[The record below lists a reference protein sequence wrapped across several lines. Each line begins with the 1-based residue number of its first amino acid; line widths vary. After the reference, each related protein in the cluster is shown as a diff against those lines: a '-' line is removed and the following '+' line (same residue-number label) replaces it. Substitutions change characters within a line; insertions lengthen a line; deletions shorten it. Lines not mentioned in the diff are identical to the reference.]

1 MLSMWLFGA
10 GFVGALMVAWA
21 ARTPLP
27 DCPGVSTVIVDALFT
42 TNQKPQLFHNWTNV
56 YTRTLELPPFTP
68 VALRINLSPSHK
80 LAQGAATM
88 NFMLRSNTS
97 DFAVLEQHICR
108 CDFCGLG
115 RQLPLERHSVLSV
128 LDLGGNCGLAATVL
142 AAVYPNARVVTVE
155 PGTSTF
161 QLLAVNT
168 AHNRR
173 ELDYD
178 QRAGIWELGVLG
190 KRCLARPGLIAGTY
204 DYLGDGNHA
213 TLGKLLGIGIQAVY
227 GAAWGSSTLITLNGP
242 IYDHEVKQ
250 EATDWATSVGPLQT
264 AAASVSDL
272 VPAWAVDDLLAK
284 YHLGAVDVLKVDVE
298 GSEAV
303 MFRDSKNVQW
313 LRRVKCLV
321 IEWHHRHLSDR
332 QYEKFKAIMD
342 RLGPGDN
349 YCIRPRDN

>member
-1 MLSMWLFGA
+1 MYNDLLFGA
-10 GFVGALMVAWA
+10 AFVGALVVAWA
-21 ARTPLP
+21 ARMPLP
-27 DCPGVSTVIVDALFT
+27 VCPDVSSTIVDPLFT
-42 TNQKPQLFHNWTNV
+42 TNEKPQLFYNWPDV
-56 YTRTLELPPFTP
+56 YARTLELPFFTP

-128 LDLGGNCGLAATVL
+128 LDLGGNCGLAANVL

-173 ELDYD
+173 
-178 QRAGIWELGVLG
+178 
-190 KRCLARPGLIAGTY
+190 
-204 DYLGDGNHA
+204 
-213 TLGKLLGIGIQAVY
+213 IQAVY

-250 EATDWATSVGPLQT
+250 EAADWATSVGPLQT

-272 VPAWAVDDLLAK
+272 VPAWALDDLLAK

-303 MFRDSKNVQW
+303 MFSDSKNVQW

-321 IEWHHRHLSDR
+321 IEWHHRHLSGR
-332 QYEKFKAIMD
+332 QYDKFQAIMD
-342 RLGPGDN
+342 RYGLKPLGRFGEHEGFCRPQPGPSFGGIGSSSSIGSGIGDALT
-349 YCIRPRDN
+349 DLLSGV

>member
-173 ELDYD
+173 
-178 QRAGIWELGVLG
+178 
-190 KRCLARPGLIAGTY
+190 
-204 DYLGDGNHA
+204 
-213 TLGKLLGIGIQAVY
+213 IQAVY

-342 RLGPGDN
+342 RYGLKPLGRFGEHEGFCRPQPASFGGRSGGGGGGISGGSGSGSGSGSGDAST
-349 YCIRPRDN
+349 DLWGGV